1 MAASAPHECGCVACR
16 SSRPHPD
23 QLLHRQINLL
33 LSRLDEQQRRWFAA
47 VEATRH
53 GRGGVQRLAEIT
65 GLDRHTIA
73 RGQRELASG
82 LADRPTERIRCE
94 GSGRPARE
102 RQDAGLTTALAD
114 LLGPETAGDPMGQ
127 RAKSKRRSLRQLS
140 EALTAAGHPA
150 SRPTVARLLRELGY
164 SPKANAR
171 RREARSSP
179 EQNVQFE
186 HIAEERRRFEALG
199 APVISVDS
207 KKTLLPR
214 WVTASGVSANPG
226 RSMTSE
232 RVAARSA

>member
-1 MAASAPHECGCVACR
+1 MTASASHECSCAVCR
-16 SSRPHPD
+16 SGKPHPD
-23 QLLHRQINLL
+23 QRLHQQINLL
-33 LSRLDEQQRRWFAA
+33 VSRLDEQQRRWFAA
-47 VEATRH
+47 LEATRH
-53 GRGGVQRLAEIT
+53 GRGGVQQLAEIT

-82 LADRPTERIRCE
+82 LADRSTERIRRE
-94 GSGRPARE
+94 GGGRPARE

-171 RREARSSP
+171 RSEARSSP
-179 EQNVQFE
+179 ERNAQFE
-186 HIAEERRRFEALG
+186 HIAAERRRFEAVG
-199 APVISVDS
+199 SPIVSVDS
-207 KKTLLPR
+207 KKKGADR
-214 WVTASGVSANPG
+214 
-226 RSMTSE
+226 
-232 RVAARSA
+232 